1 MKEERTIVSCEGK
14 GLPGPDNHLV
24 SPIPVDPCGFLAF
37 DFAIYALVT
46 VTLSASQQLVEGLY
60 IAPEAKNAQGRFDD
74 YQFSSSSILKEAN
87 TKIRLLYRK
96 LVREPKSCAVL

>member
-14 GLPGPDNHLV
+14 GLAGPDNHLV

-46 VTLSASQQLVEGLY
+46 VT
-60 IAPEAKNAQGRFDD
+60 
-74 YQFSSSSILKEAN
+74 
-87 TKIRLLYRK
+87 
-96 LVREPKSCAVL
+96 